1 MPIQQLSPEVIN
13 QIAAGEVIE
22 RPANLLKELIENSL
36 DAGATQISVEADDG
50 GRTLLVRDNGCGFER
65 KDLDIVLHRHAT
77 SKIHQAND
85 LWSLSSYGF
94 RGEALS
100 SISAVSEFELTT
112 RTHTQETGYRLG
124 ARFGQRFDI
133 DQVSHAPG
141 TQIRIS
147 QLFENVPARLK
158 FLRSGP
164 AELTQIRKVL
174 KAFGLSHPEIDLS
187 YTEKKSLA
195 FHWPNV
201 ATLKAR
207 AEQVLGLTPLFETT
221 GGLDDVSVAIAFGS
235 PSLIQGNSQ
244 NIWIYVQDRWIQ
256 DRSLQQAVLESYRG
270 LLMHGEFPIAVVR
283 IQVPPD
289 SVDINVHPAK
299 SQVKFQDPSKIF
311 RAVLH
316 TLRPALELTPWAPR
330 ATHSARPTE
339 SAAANAYMSPTIQT
353 SFAQEPAFQ
362 QTALKTNSVN
372 YEKAFPRA
380 IPNHAKAHDP
390 GAARESSQSKMENS
404 ATESMQSLTAAE
416 YSSPSNSQHTSET
429 APTTANQNTFWQHL
443 HIVGQVHQTYL
454 IVQSPTAMYMID
466 QHAAHER
473 ILFERLMHQRKTR
486 TLQRQ
491 PFLFPIEVNLTAPE
505 AEHVWEQKTNI
516 ESLGMKLD
524 RRSDTTLLIE
534 EGASEISE
542 ASLVSVIKAL
552 AAQLLTET
560 RDFAFEDKMQN
571 YIATMAC
578 HSAIRAGQALS
589 TPEIH
594 SLLKQ
599 MDEFP
604 LSGYCPHGRPSFIEM
619 TIADIETKFGR
630 RG

>member
-36 DAGATQISVEADDG
+36 DAGATQLSVEADEG
-50 GRTLLVRDNGCGFER
+50 GRTLLVRDNGSGFER
-65 KDLDIVLHRHAT
+65 QDLDVVLHRHAT
-77 SKIHQAND
+77 SKIHHAND

-112 RTHTQETGYRLG
+112 RTQQQEIGFRLG
-124 ARFGQRFDI
+124 ARFGERFDI

-147 QLFENVPARLK
+147 KLFENVPARLK
-158 FLRSGP
+158 FLRSSP

-174 KAFGLSHPEIDLS
+174 RAFGLSHPEIDLS
-187 YTEKKSLA
+187 YTEKKTLA
-195 FHWPNV
+195 FHWPRV

-207 AEQVLGLTPLFETT
+207 AEQVLGLAPLFETE
-221 GGLDDVSVAIAFGS
+221 GGLDEVSVKIAFGS

-244 NIWIYVQDRWIQ
+244 NIWIFVQDRWIQ
-256 DRSLQQAVLESYRG
+256 DRGLQQAILESYRG
-270 LLMHGEFPIAVVR
+270 LLMHGEFPIAIAS

-311 RAVLH
+311 RAILQ
-316 TLRPALELTPWAPR
+316 TLRPALEKTPWAPR
-330 ATHSARPTE
+330 SSTPFPTTVTDTVK
-339 SAAANAYMSPTIQT
+339 SYISPMSQSTFT
-353 SFAQEPAFQ
+353 DEPAFQ
-362 QTALKTNSVN
+362 QTQLKTKMMN
-372 YEKAFPRA
+372 YEKTFPLAISNRA
-380 IPNHAKAHDP
+380 TTFL
-390 GAARESSQSKMENS
+390 E
-404 ATESMQSLTAAE
+404 ATERELPNALLETQGQHPPAISPLPP
-416 YSSPSNSQHTSET
+416 SSHSVKPQ
-429 APTTANQNTFWQHL
+429 QKDFWQHL

-454 IVQSPTAMYMID
+454 IVQSPTAMYLID

-473 ILFERLMHQRKTR
+473 IMFERLMHQRKSR

-491 PFLFPIEVNLTAPE
+491 PFLFPIEVTLTAPE
-505 AEHVWEQKTNI
+505 AEHVWAQKTNI
-516 ESLGMKLD
+516 ETLGMKLD

-534 EGASEISE
+534 EGASEVSE
-542 ASLVSVIKAL
+542 ASLVAVVRAL

-560 RDFAFEDKMQN
+560 RDFSFEDRMQN
-571 YIATMAC
+571 YFATMAC

-589 TPEIH
+589 SPEIQA
-594 SLLKQ
+594 LLAQ

-604 LSGYCPHGRPSFIEM
+604 LSGYCPHGRPSYIEM
-619 TIADIETKFGR
+619 TLADIETKFGR